1 MPEIQA
7 DHVPQ
12 VGLQDRLVPARRR
25 RGELAGTTD
34 IDLAI
39 DRLVGPVYYRI
50 LLARQ
55 SVPVAFTD
63 ALVQRYP
70 AETVDR

>member
-1 MPEIQA
+1 MYRRWA
-7 DHVPQ
+7 SKTDSF
-12 VGLQDRLVPARRR
+12 LRARR